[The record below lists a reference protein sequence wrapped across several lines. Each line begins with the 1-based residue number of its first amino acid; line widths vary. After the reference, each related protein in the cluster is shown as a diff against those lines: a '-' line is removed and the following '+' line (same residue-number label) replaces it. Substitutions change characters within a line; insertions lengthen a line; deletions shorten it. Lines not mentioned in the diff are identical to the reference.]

1 MKLSEKRRTLHLT
14 HIVGGMSLFAT
25 AKVLWQ
31 MTHIKAELSA
41 VCQQNVGI
49 ELLSKID
56 QNFGLRKS
64 KDFFILGSGATVLTL
79 GDKDWE
85 KIRLGTSIG
94 MNSWAFHPFVPDVLA
109 IEDIHSPTLLPQR
122 AAMLKGLDLL
132 TNHDTKPLILNFRM
146 PSTVDPGL
154 KLQVPTA
161 LIQHCRK
168 YGRFQIPSFSDS
180 RHTRDALR
188 AGLFL
193 DRHRMIPGPLLIDH
207 GASVVRMIHFAL
219 RSGAKRI
226 VLSGVDLVGSK
237 YFYEEDPSFLRRI
250 DEPPFDRTR
259 QSLLHG
265 TVEER
270 PGSSSILGVLREL
283 NQVLRRDYGVELLVL
298 KPTPTMKSVL
308 PEISF

>member
-1 MKLSEKRRTLHLT
+1 
-14 HIVGGMSLFAT
+14 
-25 AKVLWQ
+25 
-31 MTHIKAELSA
+31 
-41 VCQQNVGI
+41 
-49 ELLSKID
+49 
-56 QNFGLRKS
+56 
-64 KDFFILGSGATVLTL
+64 
-79 GDKDWE
+79 
-85 KIRLGTSIG
+85 
-94 MNSWAFHPFVPDVLA
+94 
-109 IEDIHSPTLLPQR
+109 
-122 AAMLKGLDLL
+122 
-132 TNHDTKPLILNFRM
+132 
-146 PSTVDPGL
+146 
-154 KLQVPTA
+154 
-161 LIQHCRK
+161 
-168 YGRFQIPSFSDS
+168 
-180 RHTRDALR
+180 
-188 AGLFL
+188 
-193 DRHRMIPGPLLIDH
+193 MIPGPLLIDH